1 MLKGPLPPGCVR
13 TFFICNL
20 IILLFLVYFFFIDRL
35 TECSLRHAGPQL
47 HGQGRLHQ
55 DEKKMFVAYGMFVHI
70 LDLFYSSV
78 VARETMGT
86 KSSIYARLKST
97 NNARMTKYRR
107 TEILW
112 LNKLRLNRAIQPAQV
127 SRAYYVFVIWG

>member
-13 TFFICNL
+13 TFFY
-20 IILLFLVYFFFIDRL
+20 ILSFILFKHIYFIFVFCL

-55 DEKKMFVAYGMFVHI
+55 DEKKLFVAYGMFVHI

-86 KSSIYARLKST
+86 KSSIYALFK
-97 NNARMTKYRR
+97 
-107 TEILW
+107 
-112 LNKLRLNRAIQPAQV
+112 AQTMLV
-127 SRAYYVFVIWG
+127 

>member
-13 TFFICNL
+13 TFFSYIVYIFSSLYFL
-20 IILLFLVYFFFIDRL
+20 IVIFCL

-55 DEKKMFVAYGMFVHI
+55 DEKKLFVAYGMFVHI

-86 KSSIYARLKST
+86 KSSIYARFKST

>member
-1 MLKGPLPPGCVR
+1 
-13 TFFICNL
+13 
-20 IILLFLVYFFFIDRL
+20 
-35 TECSLRHAGPQL
+35 
-47 HGQGRLHQ
+47 LHQ

-78 VARETMGT
+78 GARVPMGT
-86 KSSIYARLKST
+86 KSSIYALFKST